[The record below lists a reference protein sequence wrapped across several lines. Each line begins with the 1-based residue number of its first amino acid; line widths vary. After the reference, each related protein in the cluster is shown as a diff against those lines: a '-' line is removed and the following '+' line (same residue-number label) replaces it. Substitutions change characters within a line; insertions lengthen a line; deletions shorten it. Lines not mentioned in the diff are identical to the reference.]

1 MKTESTEGDNRE
13 TQAEEWEKSKE
24 EGGASASGDDNLNAT
39 GKSQYEKDKEQNI
52 KEIKEK
58 LAELDAQY
66 PLPEEFAKKQL
77 PKAPAVKKRN
87 EAQNETAV
95 RRQSQRGKDK
105 IA

>member
-13 TQAEEWEKSKE
+13 TQAEEWEE

-39 GKSQYEKDKEQNI
+39 SKSQYKKDKEWNI

-77 PKAPAVKKRN
+77 PKVPAVKKRN